1 VLQALLAE
9 LFREAGY
16 KAGPEVGLRLD
27 REFAPCPDV
36 MAGRQSIETRYPT
49 QPREVE
55 MVVEILSPDDTMVR
69 VLAKCEEYVRIGVAQ
84 VYVADPE
91 SETARIWDRER
102 KQLDRVD
109 EWTLTNGATVVLADV
124 WRQMHERR

>member
-1 VLQALLAE
+1 
-9 LFREAGY
+9 
-16 KAGPEVGLRLD
+16 
-27 REFAPCPDV
+27 V